1 MTHDLPIEDD
11 TGGAPDR
18 GPRCVEAGPPPKMR
32 PPVRIVL
39 ITHFFPA
46 HRGGVE
52 IVAGHLAEALTRNA
66 SATITWFASD
76 CDPAPVLEGV
86 TCLSVPS
93 WNPLERR
100 FHMPYPLWSPL
111 RVRTLWNAVRDA
123 DLVYL
128 HDYIYIGSLAAFVIA
143 KMQRKPVLITQHV
156 GAVPF
161 RSKLI
166 RSVLDLANATLG
178 RAMLRRSDA
187 AAFVSTV
194 VKRLFLPDGKNGRR
208 GYLVP
213 NGLDRS
219 TFFPVEDAERDRLR
233 ASLNVPAGQACFLFV
248 GRFVEKKGLGLL
260 ERLTELQPDVI
271 WLFAGAGQLD
281 PERWA
286 RSNVRVFRDRS
297 GVTLAELY
305 RAADLL
311 VLPSVGEGF
320 PLVVQEA
327 MACGTPAIVG
337 HDTASALPGIGQVLF
352 SETMDDSDVVSA
364 WDRHLAKLVSD
375 PNLLARR
382 RREVA
387 AWADHNWSWDR
398 CANTYRDII
407 RDLLTRQR

>member
-1 MTHDLPIEDD
+1 MTHTLP
-11 TGGAPDR
+11 T
-18 GPRCVEAGPPPKMR
+18 
-32 PPVRIVL
+32 VRIVL
-39 ITHFFPA
+39 VTHFFPA

-52 IVAGHLAEALTRNA
+52 IVAGHLAEALARNSA
-66 SATITWFASD
+66 ATITWFASD

-86 TCLSVPS
+86 TCLRVPA

-111 RVRTLWNAVRDA
+111 LARSLWNAVRDA

-128 HDYIYIGSLAAFVIA
+128 HDYIYVGSLAAYVMA

-156 GAVPF
+156 GTVPF
-161 RSKLI
+161 RSRLI
-166 RSVLDLANATLG
+166 RSALDLANATLG

-194 VKRLFLPDGKNGRR
+194 VKRLFLPDDRNG
-208 GYLVP
+208 GHAHLVP
-213 NGLDRS
+213 NGLDPS

-233 ASLNVPAGQACFLFV
+233 ASLNVPAGRACFLFV

-260 ERLTELQPDVI
+260 EKLTERLPDVT

-281 PERWA
+281 PECWT

-297 GVTLAELY
+297 GATLAELY

-327 MACGTPAIVG
+327 MACGTPAIVS
-337 HDTASALPGIGQVLF
+337 HDTVSALPGIGQVLF
-352 SETMDDSDVVSA
+352 SESVDESDAESA
-364 WDRHLAKLVSD
+364 WHRHLAKLAGD
-375 PNLLARR
+375 PHLLARR

-387 AWADHNWSWDR
+387 AWADSHWSWDR

-407 RDLLTRQR
+407 RELLTRPR